1 MNDALSTEIS
11 ESQTDLSKTPK
22 KDDPNPFGLSP
33 DEQKVLAKW
42 AKGASMAD
50 AYSDVMLSKYDK
62 QALKEAALKTRVN
75 RFFDTWRMREAMANV
90 GGERGEVGRRSFER
104 WKINHRGESIKKWA
118 GEEGVVAA
126 KILMEAAQDRQEDLL
141 EGEGAEVPEDWKEN
155 PQTKSRKRISLER
168 RIKNEMEHQREL
180 MEQEYEEKYQDR
192 VARDKEKWLN
202 SLNINATPDSM
213 TVYGTGQFL
222 AYVAVKEIFARQN
235 AIKASGKTALD
246 KDGSALTPV
255 IISALKTAAAMIL
268 PFAPSPTAEDRK
280 QMSKAAVL
288 LGLMPEDISEDP
300 DEYTA
305 PAPVPIDVGN
315 DD

>member
-1 MNDALSTEIS
+1 MNDTPSVEIS
-11 ESQTDLSKTPK
+11 ENQTDSSKTPK

-62 QALKEAALKTRVN
+62 QAIKEAALKTRIN

-90 GGERGEVGRRSFER
+90 GGTRGELGRRGFER

-126 KILMEAAQDRQEDLL
+126 KILMEAAQDKQEDLL

-155 PQTKSRKRISLER
+155 PQKKSRKRISLEK
-168 RIKNEMEHQREL
+168 RIKNEMEHQRDL

-305 PAPVPIDVGN
+305 PAPVPIDVGEN
-315 DD
+315 

>member
-11 ESQTDLSKTPK
+11 ESQTATSKTPK

-126 KILMEAAQDRQEDLL
+126 KILMEAAQDKQEDLL

-155 PQTKSRKRISLER
+155 PQTKSRKRISLEK
-168 RIKNEMEHQREL
+168 RIKNEMEHQRDL

-305 PAPVPIDVGN
+305 PAPVPIDVGEE
-315 DD
+315 